1 VGFPSYTKP
10 TTEGSIMLT
19 LDYHPLV
26 NAVVSSWRSRLPR
39 DPAGRPLQVTDSDLR
54 ELIQQ
59 LCRTIEVL
67 AHAMDTDTILAK
79 LVPEE
84 HLAAHSQPM
93 NSEEFSPRVPQ

>member
-1 VGFPSYTKP
+1 
-10 TTEGSIMLT
+10 MLT

-39 DPAGRPLQVTDSDLR
+39 DPAGRPLQVTESDLR
-54 ELIQQ
+54 ELIQE